1 MKQSKNIIIRSIQNF
16 SNKFFNDEIYSYVL
30 FARCFN
36 KFKRSINRNK
46 TSTMYTDNLDNINSY
61 EYKISSQNNED
72 GIIEHIFNLIPNN
85 KNFIEIGIGYYEF
98 NTLNLIKNNWTGVL
112 LERDSEEC
120 LVTKKLIR
128 FFYPKS
134 NVAVVRKDINRDNI
148 NDIINNNKKSE
159 EIDFFSLDIDSND
172 YWVLKNIDLNKIKCV
187 CLEYNHWIGANVK
200 KTIPYDENFKYED
213 NGYFGASLLAFND
226 LMEKKQFKLIA
237 IESSG
242 TNAFFVQNKYSHLF
256 ETLDPIKSFKSTGR
270 LYPESKK
277 KEIFSKI
284 NDYNF
289 TDI

>member
-134 NVAVVRKDINRDNI
+134 NITI
-148 NDIINNNKKSE
+148 
-159 EIDFFSLDIDSND
+159 
-172 YWVLKNIDLNKIKCV
+172 
-187 CLEYNHWIGANVK
+187 VK
-200 KTIPYDENFKYED
+200 KILIEITLMI
-213 NGYFGASLLAFND
+213 LL
-226 LMEKKQFKLIA
+226 MIIKKMKKLI
-237 IESSG
+237 
-242 TNAFFVQNKYSHLF
+242 FFHLILIAMIIGF
-256 ETLDPIKSFKSTGR
+256 
-270 LYPESKK
+270 
-277 KEIFSKI
+277 
-284 NDYNF
+284 
-289 TDI
+289 